1 MADEPEW
8 AEKAKDFAAKVKDIS
23 EFLVDIGLDTE
34 MGTIKKKITW
44 HDPCHL
50 GRYQKIKAQPRTI
63 LQSIPG
69 VDFIELPESDMCC
82 GAAGSYAFTHYDLS
96 KKVRERKMGNVEK
109 TGADILVSSCPAC
122 VMQLSYGVSEKKL
135 PVRVTEIIELLDE
148 AYQAAKGKDIH

>member
-8 AEKAKDFAAKVKDIS
+8 AEKAKEFSSKVKDIS
-23 EFLVDIGLDTE
+23 EFLIDIGLVTDG
-34 MGTIKKKITW
+34 MGTIKKKVTF

-63 LQSIPG
+63 LKSIPG
-69 VDFIELPESDMCC
+69 VEFVELPESDMCC

-96 KKVRERKMGNVEK
+96 MKVRQRKIGNVEK

-122 VMQLSYGVSEKKL
+122 VMQLTSGVSQNKV
-135 PVRVTEIIELLDE
+135 PMRVSEIIKLLDE
-148 AYQAAKGKDIH
+148 AYQAAKGDH